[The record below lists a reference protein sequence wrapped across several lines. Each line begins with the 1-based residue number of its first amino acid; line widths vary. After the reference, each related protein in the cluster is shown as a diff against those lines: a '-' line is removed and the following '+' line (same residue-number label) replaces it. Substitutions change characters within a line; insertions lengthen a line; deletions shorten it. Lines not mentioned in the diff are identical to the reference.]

1 MFLRLFFKRLSM
13 TRQAD
18 FMKRKGIVL
27 GTRMKDG
34 RQSYLYM
41 VNNLFAEILYEDDNP
56 RLQVET
62 LVVLDGL
69 DRLNLYLEK
78 DLRARY

>member
-1 MFLRLFFKRLSM
+1 M